1 MPASRPLTFLIFGDV
16 FGRPGR
22 AALAQVIPAL
32 RKKYDPDLVI
42 ANAENIA
49 HGVGVTEKTLAEC
62 QAAGVDFFTSGN
74 HVFKKKEVIDL
85 LTKPEP
91 VLLRP
96 ANYPP
101 GTPGVGSRLLT
112 VGTKHILVI
121 NLNGRVF
128 FTENFDDPFRTLD
141 AILKEYE
148 SKKPHAIIVDI
159 HSEATSEAV
168 SLGWYAD
175 GRASLVFGTHT
186 HIPTADARILPRG
199 TAYITDVGMIGLKDS
214 VLGED
219 KDEIIKSFLTQQPF
233 THTIPENGLVS
244 INGIVVKVDPKTSHA
259 LSIESIH
266 QEVDV

>member
-22 AALAQVIPAL
+22 SALAKIVPAL
-32 RKKYDPDLVI
+32 RKQYDPDLVI

-62 QAAGVDFFTSGN
+62 QAAGIDVFTSGN
-74 HVFKKKEVIDL
+74 HIFKKKEANDL
-85 LTKPEP
+85 LAKKDLP
-91 VLLRP
+91 LLRP

-101 GTPGVGSRLLT
+101 GTPGTGNRLMT
-112 VGTKHILVI
+112 VGTKNVLVI

-128 FTENFDDPFRTLD
+128 FTENFDDPFRSLD
-141 AILKEYE
+141 TILKEYE
-148 SKKPHAIIVDI
+148 TTKLHAIIVDF
-159 HSEATSEAV
+159 HTEATSEAMAM
-168 SLGWYAD
+168 GWYTD
-175 GRASLVFGTHT
+175 GRVSVIFGTHT
-186 HIPTADARILPRG
+186 HIPTADARLLLKG
-199 TAYITDVGMIGLKDS
+199 TAYITDVGMVGLKNS

-244 INGIVVKVDPKTSHA
+244 VNGIVVKVDPKTKHA

-266 QEVDV
+266 QEVKV